1 MNNFTETQKFKP
13 WVFGLIVLIVLI
25 SPIMITYRQM
35 QEHATA
41 TLNYDNILIAL
52 IVPVVFISMFLII
65 KLDTTLDSEG
75 VKFRFFPID
84 MKHKVILWEDIS
96 TINTRKYSPILD
108 YLGWGIRFGR
118 RGKGMAYNVSGN
130 IGIQLVLKN
139 NKKVLIGTQK
149 QSEVDQFL
157 RQLVAQKVITS
168 DKIA

>member
-13 WVFGLIVLIVLI
+13 WVYGLIVLIVLI

-52 IVPVVFISMFLII
+52 IVPVVIISMFLIM

-75 VKFRFFPID
+75 VKFRFFPIY

-96 TINTRKYSPILD
+96 TITTRKYSPLFD
-108 YLGWGIRFGR
+108 FGGWGIRFGLG
-118 RGKGMAYNVSGN
+118 GKGMAYNVSGN

-149 QSEVDQFL
+149 QSEVEQFL

-168 DKIA
+168 DKIG